1 MSDPTPEER
10 AQGAYEVACLRREAL
25 GKDMI
30 RSPGPA
36 QTQRI
41 FVTEIAHAI
50 RTAEASALRRAADH
64 EFHVPEPERYDEAG
78 VDWTDNHWREW
89 LRAEADR
96 IERSEK

>member
-1 MSDPTPEER
+1 MSDPTPEDR
-10 AQGAYEVACLRREAL
+10 AQGAYEAACLRREAL

-50 RTAEASALRRAADH
+50 RAAEASALRRAA
-64 EFHVPEPERYDEAG
+64 EMAG
-78 VDWTDNHWREW
+78 EYPYGTDPRHIAAV

-96 IERSEK
+96 VESDSR

>member
-10 AQGAYEVACLRREAL
+10 AQGAYEAACLRREAL

-50 RTAEASALRRAADH
+50 RAAEASALRRAA
-64 EFHVPEPERYDEAG
+64 EW
-78 VDWTDNHWREW
+78 VDVDPQRPAPGIADW
-89 LRAEADR
+89 LREQADR
-96 IERSEK
+96 VESDSR